1 MRVIVTNC
9 SCDICGKTV
18 NDLRA
23 ENKVSPKAQR
33 LAVDHDHA
41 TGLIRGMLCVQ
52 CNGWMGIFDALARES
67 EGTGPH
73 YYNPVKNYNKWR
85 SRYSDAIV
93 NFVNTPQSGPY
104 IGCRGRYRRMRTGV
118 TVDKP

>member
-1 MRVIVTNC
+1 MT

-33 LAVDHDHA
+33 LCVDHDHS

-52 CNGWMGIFDALARES
+52 CNGWMGIFDALLRES
-67 EGTGPH
+67 EGAAPH
-73 YYNPVKNYNKWR
+73 YYMPVKNYNKWR
-85 SRYSDAIV
+85 NKYSDSITAFI
-93 NFVNTPQSGPY
+93 NAPQSRPY
-104 IGCRGRYRRMRTGV
+104 IGGYGPYRRMREGSCKNV
-118 TVDKP
+118 EI